1 MNRINLKQ
9 QIFLQ
14 KFKATNVLGGLWN
27 WLIPSAGRKINKYCT
42 LILLLVNS
50 RALDMIII
58 TTINGQFCKMLL
70 LTANWTV
77 LA

>member
-1 MNRINLKQ
+1 MSGINLKQ
-9 QIFLQ
+9 QLVLQ

-27 WLIPSAGRKINKYCT
+27 WLIPSVGRKINRYCA
-42 LILLLVNS
+42 LILLFVNS

-58 TTINGQFCKMLL
+58 TTINGQLHKMLL
-70 LTANWTV
+70 LTANWTG